1 MSEEEP
7 IEKAQSDNHALC
19 KDCGEPALFSFTWD
33 WGESGYVCAV
43 HAVTLRHRQ
52 QALGRECHFVAL
64 RPGAPTAVTQDERVT
79 WHAKL
84 LAAEDQIVEV
94 KTRNLRLFD
103 ANETLTAEVKR
114 LTVEATELRSQLAD
128 ARAEA
133 DQLTSEKMQA
143 LKQLAETNHELAR
156 LQGVLDAAAQLPTPP
171 PAS

>member
-1 MSEEEP
+1 MSEEPNVEQA
-7 IEKAQSDNHALC
+7 KADNHAVC
-19 KDCGEPALFSFTWD
+19 TECGEPAVFSFVWP
-33 WGESGYVCAV
+33 WGQSGYCCAN
-43 HAVTLRHRQ
+43 HAVVLRHRS
-52 QALGRECHFVAL
+52 QALEREIQLLPL
-64 RPGAPTAVTQDERVT
+64 RPGAPSPVTQDERVT